1 MLDKTHEVLSRRLEN
16 RQADVDALLA
26 EAGGDALVVVDQKNN
41 IGSLVVRRCRAAGTD
56 VGYMTGLTMKKARDM
71 WPGTAKTDRTGA
83 EVIARTALDM
93 RQVGLNLNFPHNR

>member
-1 MLDKTHEVLSRRLEN
+1 MARTREAQFGPHATYVGIDVGKSFHWAYAVDADGNEVLSRRLEN

-71 WPGTAKTDRTGA
+71 WPGTAK
-83 EVIARTALDM
+83 
-93 RQVGLNLNFPHNR
+93 